1 MSILIGKSEM
11 LDFLLYLLLSSF
23 YSWLGTKLILWLHQY
38 VDLYTFTPFIYIAN
52 FLQSCGFSVR
62 KVVFAALIILFM
74 STGICKKFP
83 KLTVFVIVITVVIGA
98 CGIVREIV
106 THLL

>member
-1 MSILIGKSEM
+1 M
-11 LDFLLYLLLSSF
+11 
-23 YSWLGTKLILWLHQY
+23 
-38 VDLYTFTPFIYIAN
+38 
-52 FLQSCGFSVR
+52 R

-83 KLTVFVIVITVVIGA
+83 KLTVFVIAITLVIGA